1 MTDPT
6 GATAG
11 ATEPSGPAPRRWPL
25 AVAALVVVA
34 VGLAVRGLPG
44 VAGDAAGGVL
54 YAVLVTLLVA
64 LLVPRG
70 RPVVVGA
77 VALGLCVAVE
87 LAQLTGVP
95 ARAVEAVPL
104 LRYLLGTTFHGP
116 DLAAYVVGTCAASW
130 ALLVVGGRSARRT
143 QAVPDR
149 GR

>member
-6 GATAG
+6 GTTPG

-25 AVAALVVVA
+25 AVAVPVVVA
-34 VGLAVRGLPG
+34 AGLAVRGLPG

-87 LAQLTGVP
+87 LAQLTGLP
-95 ARAVEAVPL
+95 ARAVDAVPP
-104 LRYLLGTTFHGP
+104 LRYVLGTTFHAP
-116 DLAAYVVGTCAASW
+116 DLVAYAVGSGVAVAG
-130 ALLVVGGRSARRT
+130 LARART
-143 QAVPDR
+143 VRKAQTAPDR